1 MAILSTCKSLASPTC
16 KRCSRTWKRMRR
28 SWRTS
33 RSLGS
38 KSSLRRNRGTMQPL
52 AMHRRKQMTTIQGT
66 TRWTIQQLIHASS
79 QIMMGIARREF
90 STARPSSSQLML
102 HFRRRKRSLKAS
114 LTSLPC
120 ERRVAARLLKMIRVS
135 LTLLTW
141 TRTLRCLRFNIT
153 HLRRARY

>member
-38 KSSLRRNRGTMQPL
+38 KSSLRRNKGTMQPL
-52 AMHRRKQMTTIQGT
+52 AMHRPSQMMTIQGT

-79 QIMMGIARREF
+79 QIMKGIARQEF
-90 STARPSSSQLML
+90 LTALPSSSQLML
-102 HFRRRKRSLKAS
+102 HFRRRKSSLKAS
-114 LTSLPC
+114 PTSLPC
-120 ERRVAARLLKMIRVS
+120 ARRVVAQLLKMIRVS
-135 LTLLTW
+135 HTLSTW
-141 TRTLRCLRFNIT
+141 MRTLRCLRFNIT
-153 HLRRARY
+153 RLPRARY